1 MPPRKARATLPLAV
15 EKPGKNKSR
24 KRNLDAYAI
33 ASHQTAGG
41 KRNRIAPHRL
51 GEDID
56 DEPRPKRR
64 HLDGEDEGTEGMSN
78 EDSASQ
84 PRKSAQRRGVDEEDK
99 DGVEEGSDSEGNE
112 WTLGGLQE
120 DDSDSDLDSDEAFG
134 SSDEER
140 FEGFTFRGSSS
151 SKTKKKK
158 TQNVRRKREN
168 GETIDLNEEN
178 DYEDEVQNDEFGDEG
193 VDLATMLDGSDDEAD
208 EAQDGEDD
216 SESAIDEES
225 GSSEEGED
233 SESDSD
239 EDAEDQD
246 DEAADEERHARLRD
260 RIEALDTA
268 GQQSAAVALS
278 VKDGEL
284 TLSDLLA
291 SSGLPA
297 TNKLAAALKSKK
309 ASKAP
314 PKLSAPLPKRQQD
327 RLNRAAASEKA
338 IQQLNRW
345 RDTVIHN
352 RRADFLSFPLQDPNQ
367 AVPIGKDKFNVQTAP
382 QNELEESIRRI
393 MEESGIASNGGGSQ
407 PGDEEGELIKA
418 EVLGTN
424 KLPID
429 EVLRRRASLR
439 RARELLFHEEIKA
452 KRIAKIKSRSYRRV
466 HRKQKERQAELERAE
481 RERLGIDDDEN
492 EREYF
497 ERKRAESRM
506 GTKHRDSKWA
516 KTLKATNRTVW
527 DEGAR
532 DSVHEEARRRE
543 ELQMRIEGKDLSS
556 GEEDSDVSSDDNDED
571 EEASILRHL
580 RQLNRRGVEDGKTEQ
595 GLAGMK
601 FMRAAAEKQR
611 KQNEENIARLKKEIQ
626 GDQYSDVD
634 DSEQSG
640 IDDQGLGRA
649 IFGPQSKETSVRS
662 QRRPK
667 RPELQEGN
675 FSEDES
681 AADRR
686 TQAEDEGGRVHTVD
700 TTSQKRKGTLKK
712 TGRGSGPLVTNL
724 GPDRRDPA
732 VQRQQQEEA
741 ELGAWLT
748 SQTGPKK
755 SRKDKQLDL
764 QLGEDTPLD
773 LRIPSSVP
781 AAHVGMNKPQT
792 TPKHNEPSHSGS
804 TAGKTEGWQ
813 TVMYIKQQDSHD
825 SGGEDASPGPEDPII
840 TAKDRAAEYQS
851 RAFAAD
857 DVAAAFEA
865 EKAELVASED
875 EKEVSTHLPGWGSW
889 TGHGLSKSIR
899 KANKKAAHNP
909 LFKYKMPGGVKPDQR
924 KDKKSDRVIISEK
937 QDRKGKKYLAPMLPH
952 EYETKVQ
959 YEGSLRLPVG
969 PEWSTKEVFQKGT
982 RPRVVVQRGR
992 VVEAMEKPLV

>member
-1 MPPRKARATLPLAV
+1 MPPRKTRTTFPV
-15 EKPGKNKSR
+15 TVGKSGKNKSR

-33 ASHQTAGG
+33 ASHQTTGG

-51 GEDID
+51 GEIVVDESRSKRRRLDVD
-56 DEPRPKRR
+56 DE
-64 HLDGEDEGTEGMSN
+64 GAEQMSD
-78 EDSASQ
+78 EDSAPP
-84 PRKSAQRRGVDEEDK
+84 PRKYLQRRDE
-99 DGVEEGSDSEGNE
+99 VEEGSDSEGNE
-112 WTLGGLQE
+112 WKLGGLQD

-140 FEGFTFRGSSS
+140 FEGFAFRGSSS
-151 SKTKKKK
+151 GKTKNKK
-158 TQNVRRKREN
+158 TQTARKNEEITRD
-168 GETIDLNEEN
+168 IDLNE
-178 DYEDEVQNDEFGDEG
+178 DDDHEDEVEEDEFGDEG

-208 EAQDGEDD
+208 AAEETRNDAESDSEESSDTDGESEV
-216 SESAIDEES
+216 SESEL
-225 GSSEEGED
+225 G
-233 SESDSD
+233 SD

-260 RIEALDTA
+260 RIDALDATA
-268 GQQSAAVALS
+268 QQPVNVAPS
-278 VKDGEL
+278 VKESEL

-291 SSGLPA
+291 SSSLPA
-297 TNKLAAALKSKK
+297 TNKLAAALNPKK

-314 PKLSAPLPKRQQD
+314 KELSVPLPKRQQD
-327 RLNRAAASEKA
+327 RVNRAVASEKA

-352 RRADFLSFPLQDPNQ
+352 RRAEFLSFPLQDPNR
-367 AVPIGKDKFNVQTAP
+367 AVPLGKDKFNVQTAP
-382 QNELEESIRRI
+382 QNELEESIQKI
-393 MEESGIASNGGGSQ
+393 MEESGISSKVDGNRPA
-407 PGDEEGELIKA
+407 DEEGELIKA
-418 EVLGTN
+418 EELGTN
-424 KLPID
+424 KLPIE

-439 RARELLFHEEIKA
+439 RARELLFREEIKA

-466 HRKQKERQAELERAE
+466 HRKQKERQAAIERAE
-481 RERLGIDDDEN
+481 REMLGIDDES
-492 EREYF
+492 EREYL

-506 GTKHRDSKWA
+506 ETKHRDSKWA

-543 ELQMRIEGKDLSS
+543 ELQRRIEGKEVFS
-556 GEEDSDVSSDDNDED
+556 GEEHSDASSDDDHED
-571 EEASILRHL
+571 DDISTL
-580 RQLNRRGVEDGKTEQ
+580 RQLQKLKEREIEGGKTEQ

-601 FMRAAAEKQR
+601 FMRAAAERQR
-611 KQNEENIARLKKEIQ
+611 KQNEEDIARLKKEIQ

-634 DSEQSG
+634 GSEESG

-649 IFGPQSKETSVRS
+649 IFGPQGRETSGQSQKRS
-662 QRRPK
+662 K

-675 FSEDES
+675 ISEDDS
-681 AADRR
+681 RADPR
-686 TQAEDEGGRVHTVD
+686 TQGTDGNLKVD
-700 TTSQKRKGTLKK
+700 IGQSQKQKGPNKK
-712 TGRGSGPLVTNL
+712 ISKGSGPLVKDL

-732 VQRQQQEEA
+732 VQRQHQET
-741 ELGAWLT
+741 ELGAWLSSET
-748 SQTGPKK
+748 APKK

-764 QLGEDTPLD
+764 RHGEDTILD
-773 LRIPSSVP
+773 LQASKSVP
-781 AAHVGMNKPQT
+781 AEHVDMNKPQAT
-792 TPKHNEPSHSGS
+792 ANHNASIHDSS
-804 TAGKTEGWQ
+804 SAGRLDGWQ
-813 TVMYIKQQDSHD
+813 TIKYGKEKNSHENAGD
-825 SGGEDASPGPEDPII
+825 HTSPEPEDPII

-857 DVAAAFEA
+857 DVAAAFDA
-865 EKAELVASED
+865 EKAELMASED

-909 LFKYKMPGGVKPDQR
+909 LFKHKLPGGVKPEQR
-924 KDKKSDRVIISEK
+924 KDAKLDRVIISEK

-952 EYETKVQ
+952 EFETKVQ

-969 PEWSTKEVFQKGT
+969 PEWSTKEVFQRET

-992 VVEAMEKPLV
+992 VVEAIQKPLV